1 MFDEWDFSWT
11 LSASNL
17 GKVTKESVST
27 LNEEMHRARLHFF
40 LHFFIYLKNISWKCG
55 FTFTFDFM
63 ITWIMAALWLRF
75 SYFPGLQA
83 HDVNLSM
90 YQSYDRISYGVAVLL
105 LMLR

>member
-1 MFDEWDFSWT
+1 MNLKCIEPRQSYEGISVDFEWRN
-11 LSASNL
+11 ASCQ
-17 GKVTKESVST
+17 V
-27 LNEEMHRARLHFF
+27 AFF
-40 LHFFIYLKNISWKCG
+40 FYIFFIYLRNISWKCG